1 MLRFFQLRKLTRG
14 LLVRVSKPNMFVR
27 IPKERVG
34 VLIGPDGKVKQ
45 RIEEKF
51 MVELLID
58 GDSGGVTVVLSE
70 KASDPSLLFRAKDTV
85 TAIGR
90 GFSPEQA
97 FRLLRND
104 DDVFDFVDLRA
115 VFGRSESDIKRVKGR
130 VIGANGKTRKL
141 IEELTEASMVVYGHT
156 IGFIGSFEQVDVAR
170 NAVQMLINGSQ
181 HHTVYKYLQRKRSEF
196 KKQKLELWQKPPE
209 EK

>member
-1 MLRFFQLRKLTRG
+1 M
-14 LLVRVSKPNMFVR
+14 SKPNMFVR

>member
-1 MLRFFQLRKLTRG
+1 MLRFFLLRKLTRG
-14 LLVRVSKPNMFVR
+14 LLVRVSKPNIFVR

-45 RIEEKF
+45 RIEEQF

-104 DDVFDFVDLRA
+104 DDVFDFIDLRA
-115 VFGRSESDIKRVKGR
+115 VFGRSESDIKRVKAR

-196 KKQKLELWQKPPE
+196 KKQRLELWQKPPE

>member
-181 HHTVYKYLQRKRSEF
+181 HHTVYKYLQRKRSAF

>member
-1 MLRFFQLRKLTRG
+1 VLRFFQLRKLTRG

-27 IPKERVG
+27 IHKERVG

-104 DDVFDFVDLRA
+104 VDVFDFVDLRA

-156 IGFIGSFEQVDVAR
+156 IGIIGSIEQVDVAR

-181 HHTVYKYLQRKRSEF
+181 HHTVYKYLQRKRSAF

>member
-1 MLRFFQLRKLTRG
+1 M
-14 LLVRVSKPNMFVR
+14 SKPSMFVK

-34 VLIGPDGKVKQ
+34 VLVGPDGKVKQ

-51 MVELLID
+51 MVTLEID
-58 GDSGGVTVVLSE
+58 SESGGVTILLS
-70 KASDPSLLFRAKDTV
+70 KKSNDPSLLFKAKDTV

-90 GFSPEQA
+90 GFSPEHA
-97 FRLLRND
+97 FRLLRNED
-104 DDVFDFVDLRA
+104 AVFDFIDLRA

-141 IEELTEASMVVYGHT
+141 IEELTEASVVVYGHT
-156 IGFIGSFEQVDVAR
+156 IGFIGTFEQVDVAR

-181 HHTVYKYLQRKRSEF
+181 HHTVYKYLQRKRSDF
-196 KKQKLELWQKPPE
+196 KKQRLELWEKPPE
-209 EK
+209 

>member
-1 MLRFFQLRKLTRG
+1 
-14 LLVRVSKPNMFVR
+14 MFVR

-34 VLIGPDGKVKQ
+34 VLVGSDGKVKQ

-51 MVELLID
+51 MVELQIESE
-58 GDSGGVTVVLSE
+58 SGGVTIVLSE
-70 KASDPSLLFRAKDTV
+70 GSNDPSLLFKAKDTV

-90 GFSPEQA
+90 GFSPEHA
-97 FRLLRND
+97 FRLLRD
-104 DDVFDFVDLRA
+104 EDAIFDFIDLRA
-115 VFGRSESDIKRVKGR
+115 IFGRSESDIKRVKGR

-141 IEELTEASMVVYGHT
+141 IEELTDASVVVYGHT
-156 IGFIGSFEQVDVAR
+156 IGFIGTFEQVDVAR
-170 NAVQMLINGSQ
+170 NAVQMLIDGSQ

-196 KKQKLELWQKPPE
+196 KKRKLELWEKPPD